1 MVDFAPIS
9 EAGWVTVPVPFKYG
23 LAFNCSLII
32 PWILAYIITTVETV
46 GDLTAIAE
54 VSGEPVEGE
63 IHDERLKRGV
73 LLDGVGSALAAVF
86 NTLPNTTFSQNIDD
100 KKCLY

>member
-1 MVDFAPIS
+1 
-9 EAGWVTVPVPFKYG
+9 
-23 LAFNCSLII
+23 
-32 PWILAYIITTVETV
+32 V